1 VVPADLSVKQEPA
14 MKTNSPASPD
24 HAARKYSRLWTAI
37 AAMII
42 LLCINFFV
50 ISFANVVLSFNNSKP
65 APLEQEFSNA
75 EYGIRLSLPESW
87 KHRGMSPGASAFI
100 MQFAS
105 SAETLEMLP
114 EAPSRGAGIIIHSS
128 GENHTIDEEFPGIS
142 GMDEINRIHA
152 RKLRNIAVI
161 EEPHEFEISGYSA
174 SSGVYLYQFKGGGVN
189 SFGQQVIDMY
199 STDGRKTV
207 VYLTLI
213 ARGNEL
219 IDIYAL
225 CEPDEWDRYRS
236 TLEAIIQS
244 LEISAW
250 QQ

>member
-1 VVPADLSVKQEPA
+1 
-14 MKTNSPASPD
+14 MKTNSPSSPE
-24 HAARKYSRLWTAI
+24 HAGRKYSRLWIAI

-50 ISFANVVLSFNNSKP
+50 ISFANVVLSFNNSRP
-65 APLEQEFSNA
+65 ASLKQEFSNA

-87 KHRGMSPGASAFI
+87 EHPGVSPGGPAFI
-100 MQFAS
+100 MLFAS
-105 SAETLEMLP
+105 SAETLGMLP

-128 GENHTIDEEFPGIS
+128 GQNYTIDELFPGVS
-142 GMDEINRIHA
+142 GMDEMNRIYA
-152 RKLRNIAVI
+152 RRLRNIAVI
-161 EEPHEFEISGYSA
+161 EEPYEFEISGYPA
-174 SSGVYLYQFKGGGVN
+174 ASGVYLYQFKDGGGVN
-189 SFGQQVIDMY
+189 SFGKQVIEMY
-199 STDGRKTV
+199 NTDGRKTV

-225 CEPDEWDRYRS
+225 CAPDEWNRHRS

-250 QQ
+250 QR